1 MAITHK
7 QAAQEKMLYCLYLDL
22 YYSDCGLDDRIE
34 ELTDDLKHAKAMSK
48 KTKKSLAQVEKQYFE
63 LNGRKPMAPK

>member
-1 MAITHK
+1 
-7 QAAQEKMLYCLYLDL
+7 
-22 YYSDCGLDDRIE
+22 
-34 ELTDDLKHAKAMSK
+34 MSK